1 MTAIPKPRLS
11 RAIFME
17 RLPGYAGQ
25 GALLAVVAWLAWRG
39 VSNFQANARALH
51 LSVGFGF
58 LHSEAGFQIAQSLI
72 AFTPQSSYLD
82 AIIAATLNT
91 LLVVALAG
99 VFSTLIGLCI
109 AFGRLSPPGLV
120 RGASAAYVEVFRNIP
135 LLLQIL
141 FWYFSAIA
149 LLPGLE
155 DSLELGPILLN
166 NRGLFLPALQI
177 DPTISLNRPHV
188 EGFDV
193 VGGFAIL
200 PELMALTLGLS
211 IYNGAFLAEIFRA
224 GILSVPRGQIEA
236 AASVGLSRRRA
247 IPDAR
252 QGVIARRGD
261 RLSGHHADRGR
272 YCCEP
277 DQPGA
282 RGNVAGRDA
291 LRCDQS
297 LHRLGRRSWQS
308 PLAEARGTLST
319 HFVRQALIDPRG
331 APVAAP
337 IHWRRALF
345 PTPAIGVLSLLLLA
359 LFALFGWRFLQ
370 WSFVHAHWLGDSSEA
385 CPGEAGACW
394 AFVIARWKPWL
405 VGNYPS

>member
-25 GALLAVVAWLAWRG
+25 AVLLAVVAWLAWRG
-39 VSNFQANARALH
+39 VSNFQANARALR

-58 LHSEAGFQIAQSLI
+58 LHGQAGFQIAQSLI

-82 AIIAATLNT
+82 AIIAAALNT
-91 LLVVALAG
+91 LLVVVLAG
-99 VFSTLIGLCI
+99 ALSTLIGLCI
-109 AFGRLSPPGLV
+109 AFGRLAPPGLV

-155 DSLELGPILLN
+155 DSLQLGPILLN
-166 NRGLFLPALQI
+166 NRGLFLPTLQI
-177 DPTISLNRPHV
+177 DPTIGLNRPHV

-193 VGGFAIL
+193 VSGFAIL

-236 AASVGLSRRRA
+236 AASVGLSGVRA
-247 IPDAR
+247 AWLIVLP
-252 QGVIARRGD
+252 Q
-261 RLSGHHADRGR
+261 
-272 YCCEP
+272 
-277 DQPGA
+277 
-282 RGNVAGRDA
+282 A
-291 LRCDQS
+291 LRVALPAAGGQYQTLAKASS
-297 LHRLGRRSWQS
+297 LAAAIGYPDIMQIVG
-308 PLAEARGTLST
+308 GTVASQT
-319 HFVRQALIDPRG
+319 SQALE
-331 APVAAP
+331 AMSLVVMLYAA
-337 IHWRRALF
+337 INLFIALAVGLGNRR
-345 PTPAIGVLSLLLLA
+345 LLKHE
-359 LFALFGWRFLQ
+359 GR
-370 WSFVHAHWLGDSSEA
+370 
-385 CPGEAGACW
+385 
-394 AFVIARWKPWL
+394 
-405 VGNYPS
+405 

>member
-1 MTAIPKPRLS
+1 MTAIPKPRMS
-11 RAIFME
+11 RAILME

-25 GALLAVVAWLAWRG
+25 AVLLAVVAWLAWRG

-58 LHSEAGFQIAQSLI
+58 LHGQAGFQIAQSLI

-99 VFSTLIGLCI
+99 VLSTLIGLCI
-109 AFGRLSPPGLV
+109 AFGRLAPPGLV

-155 DSLELGPILLN
+155 DSLQLGPILLS

-177 DPTISLNRPHV
+177 DPTLSLNRPHV

-236 AASVGLSRRRA
+236 AASVGLSGVRA
-247 IPDAR
+247 AWLIVLPQALRVALPAAGGQYQTLAKASSLAAAIGYPDIMQIVGGTVAS
-252 QGVIARRGD
+252 QTSQALEAMSLVVLLYAAINLVIALAVGLGNRR
-261 RLSGHHADRGR
+261 LLKHEGR
-272 YCCEP
+272 
-277 DQPGA
+277 
-282 RGNVAGRDA
+282 
-291 LRCDQS
+291 
-297 LHRLGRRSWQS
+297 
-308 PLAEARGTLST
+308 
-319 HFVRQALIDPRG
+319 
-331 APVAAP
+331 
-337 IHWRRALF
+337 
-345 PTPAIGVLSLLLLA
+345 
-359 LFALFGWRFLQ
+359 
-370 WSFVHAHWLGDSSEA
+370 
-385 CPGEAGACW
+385 
-394 AFVIARWKPWL
+394 
-405 VGNYPS
+405 